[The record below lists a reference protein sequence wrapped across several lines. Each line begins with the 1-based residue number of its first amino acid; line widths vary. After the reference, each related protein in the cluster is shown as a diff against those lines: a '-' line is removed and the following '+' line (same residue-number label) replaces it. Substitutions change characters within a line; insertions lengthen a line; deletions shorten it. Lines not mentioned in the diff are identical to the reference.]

1 MNDYATAATLNVTN
15 TYNPPKSVIE
25 TRDIAAHKVWENM
38 DGTENTDTHPTTYFK
53 LYRSVNGGEPE
64 PVEGVGLRELK
75 DGDTTANWY
84 GMLAKDSDGNPYTY
98 EVKEVDSEGNPA
110 VPDGYIKKE
119 DGLTVSNVKI
129 PLNDVTANK
138 VWTKLDGTI
147 DMSDHPTIYF
157 KLYRNIE
164 GGEPEAVEDAELIE
178 LTNGT
183 ATATWENMPYC
194 DNQGNP
200 YTYSVKETDELG
212 QDGVPANYTKQE
224 EGLTVTNT
232 KTTVDI
238 PVKEFNKPTG
248 STSTPKKTKSVKA
261 VKTNAS
267 DIARTGD
274 PNNIFLTAG
283 ICLAA
288 AAALVLMIRRR
299 KAK

>member
-1 MNDYATAATLNVTN
+1 MNDDETAATLNVTN
-15 TYNPPKSVIE
+15 TYNPPKPVIE
-25 TRDIAAHKVWENM
+25 AKDIAAHKVWENM

-53 LYRSVNGGEPE
+53 LYRSVNGSEPE

-84 GMLAKDSDGNPYTY
+84 GMLAKDSDGNSYTY

-119 DGLTVSNVKI
+119 DGLTVTNVKI

-164 GGEPEAVEDAELIE
+164 GGEPEAVEDADLIE

-183 ATATWENMPYC
+183 TTATWENMPYC
-194 DNQGNP
+194 DDQGNP

-212 QDGVPANYTKQE
+212 QDGVPANYTKLE

-238 PVKEFNKPTG
+238 PVKESNKPTG
-248 STSTPKKTKSVKA
+248 STSTPKKAKTVKA

-274 PNNIFLTAG
+274 PNNLFLTAG
-283 ICLAA
+283 VCLAA
-288 AAALVLMIRRR
+288 AAALVLLIRRR